1 MTCDLVALGTPAD
14 DRNDMVHL
22 LASLGHDATSV
33 LEDWRSVDTTRDG
46 ATGHNFLGHVG
57 RSFDGTILRDGGVRV
72 GLNGTTEPT
81 GWEGRAGTRDIL
93 VGAVPLYFFAE
104 ALLRFRGAGHVWV
117 GCVVRDP
124 LALLTLSMKPLIWA
138 IDGASMARSDTATVE
153 NVLHGKV
160 NIDSLTLARDLN
172 AIAESRNGTVCPA
185 GATILGDVLVK
196 RLCEERRTG
205 AVHVVPAELQ

>member
-14 DRNDMVHL
+14 DRNDMIHL

-81 GWEGRAGTRDIL
+81 GWEGRACTRDIL
-93 VGAVPLYFFAE
+93 VGAVPLYFFQKPSSDSEEQAMYGLDVSYE
-104 ALLRFRGAGHVWV
+104 IPLPFLL
-117 GCVVRDP
+117 
-124 LALLTLSMKPLIWA
+124 
-138 IDGASMARSDTATVE
+138 
-153 NVLHGKV
+153 
-160 NIDSLTLARDLN
+160 
-172 AIAESRNGTVCPA
+172 
-185 GATILGDVLVK
+185 
-196 RLCEERRTG
+196 
-205 AVHVVPAELQ
+205 